1 MTLLKITAATA
12 LIGALVALVAVPA
25 AADPARVVIDSRTG
39 TVVMTA
45 DVRIGR
51 VAVMAGGLT
60 VRTAEAPQ
68 VSQPGP
74 FSRSGQTVVSPR
86 TRVQVDE
93 GGGTR
98 GRLVVIEENASLGEL
113 VARLNRLKLSPGEL
127 IQVLQAIKAAG
138 ALQAEI
144 VVR

>member
-1 MTLLKITAATA
+1 MVLAAT
-12 LIGALVALVAVPA
+12 PA
-25 AADPARVVIDSRTG
+25 AADPARVIVDGRTG

-51 VAVMAGGLT
+51 VAVMTGGLT
-60 VRTAEAPQ
+60 VRTTEAPQ

-74 FSRSGQTVVSPR
+74 FSRSGRTAVSPR

-93 GGGTR
+93 GGGNP

-127 IQVLQAIKAAG
+127 IRVLQAIKAAG